1 MVEGPRKSTLTNDRS
16 RHRTDKNEYKRPQSG
31 NIQMASTHDHGIH
44 DLAGI
49 TKLFEGN
56 RIDTLIFNYG
66 TSGPANYK
74 LNKRS
79 KHNLDED
86 ESS

>member
-1 MVEGPRKSTLTNDRS
+1 
-16 RHRTDKNEYKRPQSG
+16 
-31 NIQMASTHDHGIH
+31 MASTHDHGIH

-74 LNKRS
+74 LNKQS

-86 ESS
+86 ESSQKNSKFVKKKHDFSD